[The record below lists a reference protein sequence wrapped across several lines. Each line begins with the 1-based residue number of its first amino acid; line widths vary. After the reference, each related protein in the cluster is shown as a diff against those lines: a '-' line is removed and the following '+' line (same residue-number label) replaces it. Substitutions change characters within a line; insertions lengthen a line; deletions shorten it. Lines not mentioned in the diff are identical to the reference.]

1 MFSPIKPHTLLKHPP
16 KREGLIK
23 FLLLLVVLLGYFG
36 YLSWEYGLATG
47 GIVAALT
54 WSFFVL
60 CTPVADAGFLLD
72 FPVRLITGLRM
83 FVTEILVWVVAIT
96 VNLGALYVAPEVYES
111 TFLTSLFYKILTTPW
126 PYWSIIVLCGV
137 GTFLSVK
144 FGDELLDVASHK
156 DRDYHHK
163 HGFKHKLIVMAA
175 LILVIVWAYYHLIES
190 LGVRIPASF

>member
-1 MFSPIKPHTLLKHPP
+1 MLHPP

-23 FLLLLVVLLGYFG
+23 FLLLLAVLLGYFG

-60 CTPVADAGFLLD
+60 CTPIADAGFLLD

-83 FVTEILVWVVAIT
+83 FVTEILVWVIAIS
-96 VNLGALYVAPEVYES
+96 VNIVALYFSPDTYQQ
-111 TFLTSLFYKILTTPW
+111 TFLMSLFYKILTSPW
-126 PYWSIIVLCGV
+126 PYWSIIGLCAL

-144 FGDELLDVASHK
+144 FGDEMMDAIAHK

-163 HGFKHKLIVMAA
+163 HSFKHKLIAMAS

-190 LGVRIPASF
+190 LGVEIPQL